1 MRYQSTTGLDEDKLT
16 EVVDRVTDIFNSRG
30 VDFSRHAL
38 NMREQI
44 ILTLSLLRNNLAQ
57 MFIADLSGI
66 SQPTAS
72 RIFRRMR
79 PAIDQ
84 ALAFTG
90 ISLEEAARDGR
101 VILVDGTYVPTG
113 NRPAQGQ
120 EVTKA
125 NYSGKRRC
133 QCLSIPVAATLT
145 GQLIATST
153 PVPGARHDS
162 AAIKLTGWSTILTN
176 TPWIADT
183 AYTTHGAH
191 PHKENTRARTN
202 RGRQEIQQGH
212 R

>member
-1 MRYQSTTGLDEDKLT
+1 
-16 EVVDRVTDIFNSRG
+16 
-30 VDFSRHAL
+30 
-38 NMREQI
+38 
-44 ILTLSLLRNNLAQ
+44 

-133 QCLSIPVAATLT
+133 QCLSIQVQPPSPDSSSPHPPLSPEPGTT
-145 GQLIATST
+145 PPPSNSPDGQQSSPI
-153 PVPGARHDS
+153 P
-162 AAIKLTGWSTILTN
+162 
-176 TPWIADT
+176 
-183 AYTTHGAH
+183 
-191 PHKENTRARTN
+191 
-202 RGRQEIQQGH
+202 RG
-212 R
+212 